1 MKKMSILF
9 LVSAFVCTTAFAE
22 YDCQVSSNGI
32 GDWSLVTIGGFTF
45 AKPITI
51 DLYPTNAP
59 LRDTAYPIRCQVI
72 YKDNQIARPMSDDEL
87 ETIRRTGETLNSWLV
102 EFIVADY
109 IGVDYEDLRRSY
121 YSGKFAEEINSLFPE
136 HVAGK
141 IAAMDPVKRFD
152 LDTVTVTIEARGAF
166 RKALEA
172 DLAND
177 SAEKKP

>member
-1 MKKMSILF
+1 MSILF

-45 AKPITI
+45 AKPISI

-59 LRDTAYPIRCQVI
+59 LDTAYPIRCQVI
-72 YKDNQIARPMSDDEL
+72 YKDKKIARPMSDDEL
-87 ETIRRTGETLNSWLV
+87 EVIRRTGETLNSWLV

-109 IGVDYEDLRRSY
+109 IGVDYEDLRRNY

-136 HVAGK
+136 HVASK
-141 IAAMDPVKRFD
+141 IAAMDTVKRFD

-177 SAEKKP
+177 SVEKKP